1 MTRKVAI
8 YLRMSLD
15 MDGKGAGIERQ
26 REDCRTLAANRGWEV
41 VDEYVDNSISA
52 SKSNVRRPAY
62 DRMEADYEAGRFD
75 TIVCWHFDRLTR
87 QPMQME
93 QWLNRAEQGNLQVVT
108 CTGDYNLTDHTGRL
122 MVRVL
127 AAVARNEIE
136 NKSARQ
142 KRATIQKAHKGGPS
156 AGIPPYGY
164 DDEYNVIEDRAE
176 TVRGIFKAIQAGVS
190 MADIVRA
197 LNGEAGRDHEVPWL
211 KPCPSPGVV
220 RWQRDN
226 AKRAERGLEPK
237 AKLKKT
243 RWTHHMVLRIA
254 INPSY
259 AAYRMHMPQ
268 DIRDKPEHRG
278 AGSETAPGKRA
289 CIVRDDD
296 GEPVQGQWE
305 PIVDKD
311 LWWSVSEILCDP
323 KRDKRRHNRSGRA
336 GLGSGTYICGECGHY
351 MTTLGQSYRCR
362 QCGITRR
369 SAKIDQ
375 LVCRVIE
382 RRLSREDAVEAL
394 TARSKPTEE
403 SKAIEEQIRDQEAK
417 IKRAEADYDD
427 GVITGRDL
435 KRNRDKATA
444 EIENLRQQQVAT
456 LPEATQSVL
465 VGMSDPAEGF
475 KKSSMVTKRSI
486 IEALLEVK
494 VYKAV
499 RGRKQFDPGTVDIVW
514 KTDA

>member
-15 MDGKGAGIERQ
+15 IDGRGAGIERQ
-26 REDCRTLAANRGWEV
+26 REDCLNIVAREGWEV

-52 SKSNVRRPAY
+52 SKRNVRRPDY
-62 DRMEADYEAGRFD
+62 DRMEEDFKAGLFD

-93 QWLNRAEQGNLQVVT
+93 QWLTRAEEGQLQVVT
-108 CTGDYNLTDHTGRL
+108 CTGIYNLSDRDGRL
-122 MVRVL
+122 TVRLL
-127 AAVARNEIE
+127 ASVSRNEIE
-136 NKSARQ
+136 HKSARQ
-142 KRATIQKAHKGGPS
+142 KRAALQKAHKGGAA

-164 DDEYNVIEDRAE
+164 DDEFKVVEDRAE
-176 TVRGIFKAIQAGVS
+176 TVRGIYKAIQAGVS
-190 MADIVRA
+190 IADIVRV
-197 LNGEAGRDHEVPWL
+197 LNGEAGREHEVPWL

-237 AKLKKT
+237 TKLKQT
-243 RWTHHMVLRIA
+243 QWTHHTVLRVA

-268 DIRDKPEHRG
+268 DIREKPEHRG
-278 AGSETAPGKRA
+278 VGSETAPGKRA
-289 CIVRDDD
+289 SIVRNDD

-362 QCGITRR
+362 QCGISRR

-375 LVCRVIE
+375 LVCMVIE
-382 RRLSREDAVEAL
+382 RRLSQDDAVEAL

-403 SKAIEEQIRDQEAK
+403 SKAIAEQIRDQEAK

-435 KRNRDKATA
+435 KRNRDKAMA
-444 EIENLRQQQVAT
+444 AIEKLRQQQVAT

-465 VGMSDPAEGF
+465 TGMSNPAEAF
-475 KKSSMVTKRSI
+475 KNSSMVTKRAI
-486 IEALLEVK
+486 IDALIEVR
-494 VYKAV
+494 VYKGTV
-499 RGRKQFDPGTVDIVW
+499 GRKAFDPKTVEIAW
-514 KTDA
+514 K

>member
-1 MTRKVAI
+1 MKVKAAI

-15 MDGKGAGIERQ
+15 IDGRGAGIERQ
-26 REDCRTLAANRGWEV
+26 REDCRKRAAKEGWEI

-52 SKSNVRRPAY
+52 SKRNVRRPAY
-62 DRMEADYEAGRFD
+62 DRMEADFKAGLFN
-75 TIVCWHFDRLTR
+75 TIICWEFDRLTR

-93 QWLNRAEQGNLQVVT
+93 QWLDRAEAGELQVVT
-108 CTGDYNLTDHTGRL
+108 CTGTHNLANYNGRL
-122 MVRVL
+122 GVRIL
-127 AAVARNEIE
+127 AAVSRGEIE
-136 NKSARQ
+136 LKSARQ
-142 KRATIQKAHKGGPS
+142 KRATLQKARKGGPP

-164 DDEYNVIEDRAE
+164 DDEYNVVEDRAE
-176 TVRGIFKAIQAGVS
+176 TVRGIYKAIQAGVS

-197 LNGEAGRDHEVPWL
+197 LNGEAGRDEDVPWL
-211 KPCPSPGVV
+211 TPCPSPGVV

-237 AKLKKT
+237 AELKQQH
-243 RWTHHMVLRIA
+243 WTHHMVLRIA

-268 DIRDKPEHRG
+268 DIRDKPEHRSV
-278 AGSETAPGKRA
+278 GSETAPGKRA

-351 MTTLGQSYRCR
+351 MTTLGKSYRCR

-369 SAKIDQ
+369 SAPIDQ
-375 LVCRVIE
+375 LVCTVIE
-382 RRLSREDAVEAL
+382 KRLSLDDAIEAL
-394 TARSKPTEE
+394 TARREPTEE
-403 SKAIEEQIRDQEAK
+403 SKAIEQQIRDQEAK

-435 KRNRDKATA
+435 KRNRDKAMA
-444 EIENLRQQQVAT
+444 AIENLRQQQVAT

-465 VGMSDPAEGF
+465 VGMSNPAEGF
-475 KKSSMVTKRSI
+475 KNSSMVTKRAI
-486 IEALLEVK
+486 IDALIEVR

-499 RGRKQFDPGTVDIVW
+499 RGRKQFDPRTVEIIW
-514 KTDA
+514 K

>member
-1 MTRKVAI
+1 MRKVAI

-15 MDGKGAGIERQ
+15 IDGRGAGIERQ
-26 REDCRTLAANRGWEV
+26 REDCMKLVTEKGWEV

-52 SKSNVRRPAY
+52 SKRNVRRPNY
-62 DRMEADYEAGRFD
+62 DRMEADFEAGLFD

-93 QWLNRAEQGNLQVVT
+93 QWLNRAEAGELQVVT
-108 CTGDYNLTDHTGRL
+108 CTGIYNLSNHNGRML
-122 MVRVL
+122 VRVL
-127 AAVARNEIE
+127 EAVSRNEVE
-136 NKSARQ
+136 HKSARQ
-142 KRATIQKAHKGGPS
+142 KRATLQKAQKGGPP

-176 TVRGIFKAIQAGVS
+176 TVRGIYKAIQAGVS

-237 AKLKKT
+237 AKLKHT
-243 RWTHHMVLRIA
+243 QWTHHMALRVA

-289 CIVRDDD
+289 CIVRGDD
-296 GEPVQGQWE
+296 GEPVEGQWE

-336 GLGSGTYICGECGHY
+336 GLGSGTYICGECGYH
-351 MTTLGQSYRCR
+351 MTTLGKSYRCR

-369 SAKIDQ
+369 SAPIDQ
-375 LVCRVIE
+375 LVCMVIE
-382 RRLSREDAVEAL
+382 RRLSLDDAVEAL

-403 SKAIEEQIRDQEAK
+403 SQAIAEQIRDLEAR
-417 IKRAEADYDD
+417 IKQVEADFDD
-427 GVITGRDL
+427 DIITARDL
-435 KRNRDKATA
+435 KRKRDKAIA
-444 EIENLRQQQVAT
+444 AIENLRQQQVAT

-475 KKSSMVTKRSI
+475 KNSSMVTKRAI
-486 IEALLEVK
+486 IDALIEVR

-499 RGRKQFDPGTVDIVW
+499 RGRKQFDPETVEIIW
-514 KTDA
+514 K